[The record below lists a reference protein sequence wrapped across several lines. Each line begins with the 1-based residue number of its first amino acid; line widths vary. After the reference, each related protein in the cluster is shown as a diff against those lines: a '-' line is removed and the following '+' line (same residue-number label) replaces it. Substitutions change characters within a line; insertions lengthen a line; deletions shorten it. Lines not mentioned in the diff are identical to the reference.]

1 VSLGAAVFD
10 DESDADGEPDGER
23 VKLGEALTLPLMQT
37 VWDSVFVTVALT
49 VAVVDAD
56 VHTVGDVVVAALTVA
71 GADSEPCAVP
81 VIIEAVGSSE

>member
-1 VSLGAAVFD
+1 MFD

-56 VHTVGDVVVAALTVA
+56 APRVTDPEGVAL
-71 GADSEPCAVP
+71 
-81 VIIEAVGSSE
+81 